1 MIQFYSKCI
10 QINKWKSEWN
20 KTKTRTVTLAN
31 TNNSSQNSILWN
43 SPKLSPWRDTETGA
57 TAISLSE
64 DHGIYTC
71 SNAAIGTQTRRWSCR
86 SSPRRHHH
94 RTSPVITPAQDAA
107 LAFDM
112 DSQQTG
118 IWRRAALSLQRL
130 RGDSWPRFK
139 PRRRARVCAWLPSV
153 ADGLL

>member
-1 MIQFYSKCI
+1 MYTDKQMKEWMKQNKDKNSYPCKYEQQFTEFHPLKFT
-10 QINKWKSEWN
+10 Q
-20 KTKTRTVTLAN
+20 TL
-31 TNNSSQNSILWN
+31 
-43 SPKLSPWRDTETGA
+43 PPWRDTESGA

>member
-1 MIQFYSKCI
+1 MIVLFEMHTDKQMKEWMKQNKDKNSYPCKYEQQFTEFHPLKFT
-10 QINKWKSEWN
+10 Q
-20 KTKTRTVTLAN
+20 TL
-31 TNNSSQNSILWN
+31 
-43 SPKLSPWRDTETGA
+43 PWRDTETGA